1 MKIIP
6 ALLAAA
12 LAATTLAA
20 TELPTG
26 QLMSV
31 TKIREGLKSRHA
43 GSYDRSGGNGD
54 NVSNIADGETRTLF
68 DVKGAGIIERFWV
81 TIAPPPE
88 GLSRND
94 VILRMYWDGNPEP
107 SVNSPIGPFFGQGWD
122 ESYPFVSAPLADAPR
137 EGRAMVCY
145 FAMPFANGAR
155 IEIENQ
161 SGKRIDAFYYNIDYV
176 TMDAL
181 PADEGRFHAWYHREI
196 TPAAPDGE
204 NEWSVLGPQGRNP
217 DGARNYVIADIQ
229 GHGQFVGV
237 NYYVQSPSPMWYG
250 EGDEMAFID
259 GETTPSIIGTGTED
273 YFNQSWSPTQLYS
286 HPYFGT
292 ARVGG
297 ETGWLGRYHNYRFH
311 LADPIYF
318 DKSLKFTIEHGHN
331 NVLTLDLAT
340 VAYWYQAKATGV
352 PAIPDKA
359 GRKLMPAIG
368 AVEILRWRDAW
379 RREMG
384 NGPELWGNEKKAEK
398 TKP

>member
-1 MKIIP
+1 MQIMKTIP
-6 ALLAAA
+6 LLLAGVLAAA
-12 LAATTLAA
+12 AASAQMPGG
-20 TELPTG
+20 E
-26 QLMSV
+26 LMSV
-31 TKIREGLKSRHA
+31 ATIRDGVKSRHA

-54 NVSNIADGETRTLF
+54 NVSNIVDGETRTLM

-88 GLSRND
+88 ELSRND
-94 VILRMYWDGNPEP
+94 IILRIYWDGNKEP

-122 ESYPFVSAPLADAPR
+122 ESYPFVSAPLADGPR
-137 EGRAMVCY
+137 DGRAMTSY
-145 FAMPFANGAR
+145 FAMPFAKGAR

-161 SGKRIDAFYYNIDYV
+161 SGKTIGAFYYNIDYV
-176 TMDAL
+176 TMDTL
-181 PADEGRFHAWYHREI
+181 PANLGRFHAWYNREI

-204 NEWSVLGPQGRNP
+204 NEWSVLGPQGKNP
-217 DGARNYVIADIQ
+217 RGEGNYVIADIK

-259 GETTPSIIGTGTED
+259 GETTPSIVGTGTED

-286 HPYFGT
+286 HPYFGA

-297 ETGWLGRYHNYRFH
+297 ETGWLGRFHNYRFH
-311 LADPIYF
+311 IADPIYF

-340 VAYWYQAKATGV
+340 VAYWYQSEAVGV

-368 AVEILRWRDAW
+368 PVEILRWRDAW
-379 RREMG
+379 RKSMG
-384 NGPELWGNEKKAEK
+384 NDPKLWGNEKPDGKK
-398 TKP
+398 